1 MYYRRFGSVEITK
14 KKKSRGNNE
23 SSKSTGKTKLMK
35 KKETNEKQDG
45 EGGKKKGETMPV
57 FPAQTA
63 TERTS
68 KQKTNKQNIKRC
80 VTRHTKR
87 GKIGGKSGATTT
99 NNI

>member
-1 MYYRRFGSVEITK
+1 
-14 KKKSRGNNE
+14 
-23 SSKSTGKTKLMK
+23 MK